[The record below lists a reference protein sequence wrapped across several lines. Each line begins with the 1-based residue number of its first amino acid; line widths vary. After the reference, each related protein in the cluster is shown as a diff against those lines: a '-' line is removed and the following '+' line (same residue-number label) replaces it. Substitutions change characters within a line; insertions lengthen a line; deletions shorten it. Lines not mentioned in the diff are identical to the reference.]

1 MTATL
6 LANDPPLPPVKQ
18 KDVLKSGDF
27 YIWMGVLIGALLVAA
42 LVVYIV
48 DRWRKR
54 GERGGERISTTLE
67 LTDYRE
73 MYENGEIT
81 QGEYDRIRG
90 KLAAKMKREV
100 GLAETG
106 GANKATATDPPAAP
120 PPPPPAPE

>member
-6 LANDPPLPPVKQ
+6 FAATKQQDLFRDPN
-18 KDVLKSGDF
+18 F
-27 YIWMGVLIGALLVAA
+27 YIGMGVLVGALLLLA
-42 LVVYIV
+42 VVIHFV
-48 DRWRKR
+48 SRWQKR
-54 GERGGERISTTLE
+54 TAEPDAGRSSTLE

-100 GLAETG
+100 GLADAG
-106 GANKATATDPPAAP
+106 RANGEAVAGPPADSP
-120 PPPPPAPE
+120 PPPPPAG